1 VLHYFARLQP
11 LLEAHI
17 VLQGKAMDHPD
28 RIFQSVQYS
37 YQHSLNDFSDV
48 RELTP
53 EFYCLPEMLKNSNLC
68 NFGMKQ
74 DGTEVDNVILPEWS
88 NGDPIKFIQVMR
100 EAFES

>member
-1 VLHYFARLQP
+1 
-11 LLEAHI
+11 
-17 VLQGKAMDHPD
+17 MDHPD